1 MNFESRQ
8 AVYGSVLN
16 LATNGG
22 KVRES
27 VELKYVTEQMR
38 SEPEFG
44 QYSSRKVGTIVREIG
59 FVVIKD
65 KGEMK
70 VIIGDED
77 KLANIGRELGVED
90 EWLNR

>member
-1 MNFESRQ
+1 M
-8 AVYGSVLN
+8 
-16 LATNGG
+16 
-22 KVRES
+22 
-27 VELKYVTEQMR
+27 
-38 SEPEFG
+38 
-44 QYSSRKVGTIVREIG
+44 REIG

-77 KLANIGRELGVED
+77 KLASIGRELGVED